1 MWGKAFG
8 HSSHT
13 KPQSAASSQDS
24 GGTGAAKQ
32 KPQAG
37 ASTAHGRALGSSC
50 HLPAAAWS
58 FLSLEL
64 PSVRG
69 LCLVA
74 FFFFLAVRI
83 FCYVAF
89 SVRQAGH
96 PCFSCARDALIQ
108 VSINLPINLQGQF
121 PPSPYKS

>member
-1 MWGKAFG
+1 MSADAF
-8 HSSHT
+8 SHGFHAE
-13 KPQSAASSQDS
+13 PQFAASGQDS

-37 ASTAHGRALGSSC
+37 ASTTHGRALGSSC
-50 HLPAAAWS
+50 HFLPAATWS

-64 PSVRG
+64 PNVRG

-74 FFFFLAVRI
+74 VFFFFLAVRI
-83 FCYVAF
+83 FWYVAF

-96 PCFSCARDALIQ
+96 PASL
-108 VSINLPINLQGQF
+108 VQGM
-121 PPSPYKS
+121 P